1 MILKM
6 IKEEWR
12 KNSTLYKGRS
22 FAAFPVT
29 VFCFALLWNFAAI
42 NFSTISLDSVA
53 MSFEVL
59 AAFLG
64 IAVGSMGFSSRDA
77 FKNLLGRTNYLV
89 YSSRTLP
96 VSRKK
101 LFADF
106 LVKDIFYYM
115 VLVILPVSL
124 GFLIPTDFIILGS
137 VLDGLGL
144 FVLGVLASTVFTVS
158 SLSLPSLGLVNYGRL
173 NRLNPVAD
181 RSLIDVF
188 RSSGGFFK
196 VVFSLGILTG
206 FYWVMVLYFP
216 VTSIFLNNPLL
227 SYSVMIGMLNL
238 SIYNWLNRFD
248 DLQDYGHLPL
258 DIFSVVNGKEQ
269 AYMVLAVPLS
279 IILVL
284 ISSYFYSGMVLLSL
298 LTAVST
304 TVYNLGIAVMVTG
317 LKPNERLFQADS
329 FLKYLLG
336 IGIVVIPLLYMSI
349 ILTSEIMG
357 YYLGLTFF
365 GYLVGLYTFLGRNK
379 SARVNR

>member
-29 VFCFALLWNFAAI
+29 VFCFALLWNFVAI

-96 VSRKK
+96 VSQKK
-101 LFADF
+101 LFAEF

-115 VLVILPVSL
+115 TLVILPVSL
-124 GFLIPTDFIILGS
+124 GFLIPTEFIILGS

-144 FVLGVLASTVFTVS
+144 FVLGILASSVFTVS
-158 SLSLPSLGLVNYGRL
+158 SLGLPSLNLVNYNRL
-173 NRLNPVAD
+173 NGLNPVAG
-181 RSLIDVF
+181 RSILDVF

-196 VVFSLGILTG
+196 VIFSLGILTG

-216 VTSIFLNNPLL
+216 VTRIFLNNPLL

-248 DLQDYGHLPL
+248 DLEDYGHLPL

-279 IILVL
+279 IL
-284 ISSYFYSGMVLLSL
+284 ISSFFYKGMVLLAL
-298 LTAVST
+298 LTAAST

-336 IGIVVIPLLYMSI
+336 IGIVVIPLLYLSI
-349 ILTSEIMG
+349 ILTPEIMG
-357 YYLGLTFF
+357 YYLAMTFF
-365 GYLVGLYTFLGRNK
+365 GYIVGLYTFLGRNK
-379 SARVNR
+379 SSRINR